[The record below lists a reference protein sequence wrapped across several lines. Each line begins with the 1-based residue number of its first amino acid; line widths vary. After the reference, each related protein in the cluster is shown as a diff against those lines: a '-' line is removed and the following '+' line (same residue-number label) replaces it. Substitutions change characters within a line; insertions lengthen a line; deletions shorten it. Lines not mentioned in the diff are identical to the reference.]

1 MEVSGR
7 DLVTGLP
14 TSITLVSEEIESA
27 MRENLQNVVRACRT
41 VLEQT
46 PPELSSDIVTRGIVL
61 TGGGALLH
69 GIDELLR
76 NELHIPV
83 YVAENALRCVAEGTG
98 ILLENLHLVR

>member
-1 MEVSGR
+1 
-7 DLVTGLP
+7 
-14 TSITLVSEEIESA
+14 
-27 MRENLQNVVRACRT
+27 MRENLQNVVCACRT